1 MLDHVDVLIL
11 GAGPAGSS
19 LATRLG
25 DAGFSV
31 LLVDRKRFPRPK
43 ACGEFLSP
51 QCVPILEDLGV
62 ADEVLG
68 AGARP
73 IAGMRLHGHAMRT
86 VGHFRDVGR
95 SLLPFAGGGLAVRRE
110 TLDLTL
116 LRRAERTPGV
126 DVREGTAVRS
136 LRRGSDG
143 RVIGAELGTPGG
155 TPWTVSARH
164 VVGADGLRSTV
175 AEELGVRRRI
185 PWLDKF
191 ALVTRYRGV
200 AELPTAEVHLFPGGY
215 FAAAPVED
223 GEFSVNLIVDRA
235 RLADRSG
242 DWDAFLAAHLERVP
256 EFAERLTGA
265 TRVEPVRGVGPL
277 AWTTTR
283 QAVPG
288 AVLVGDACGYVDPI
302 TGEGIWFALRGAEL
316 LAESLEAALHA
327 PAQERV
333 ALGRYVKMR
342 GRVVGPRLF
351 MARML
356 QRGLRSE
363 GVARRVFGALAARPG
378 LTGVLVSVTGDY
390 VRCVRDK
397 FKLDI

>member
-1 MLDHVDVLIL
+1 MS
-11 GAGPAGSS
+11 GPACRS
-19 LATRLG
+19 
-25 DAGFSV
+25 
-31 LLVDRKRFPRPK
+31 
-43 ACGEFLSP
+43 
-51 QCVPILEDLGV
+51 
-62 ADEVLG
+62 AD
-68 AGARP
+68 
-73 IAGMRLHGHAMRT
+73 
-86 VGHFRDVGR
+86 
-95 SLLPFAGGGLAVRRE
+95 
-110 TLDLTL
+110 
-116 LRRAERTPGV
+116 
-126 DVREGTAVRS
+126 
-136 LRRGSDG
+136 
-143 RVIGAELGTPGG
+143 
-155 TPWTVSARH
+155 
-164 VVGADGLRSTV
+164 
-175 AEELGVRRRI
+175 
-185 PWLDKF
+185 
-191 ALVTRYRGV
+191 
-200 AELPTAEVHLFPGGY
+200 
-215 FAAAPVED
+215 
-223 GEFSVNLIVDRA
+223 VDRA

-378 LTGVLVSVTGDY
+378 LTDVLVSVTGDY
-390 VRCVRDK
+390 VRPRD
-397 FKLDI
+397 LLRPSVWSGALRTRGAIA